1 MGLRIGKGETLKQI
15 ISDMTAVAE
24 GVLTARSAH
33 MLAKKL
39 NVQVSL
45 TSLQAAIMCALPCSE
60 KQREEFELATSISS
74 RIECSQGLQCF
85 CLILMT

>member
-1 MGLRIGKGETLKQI
+1 MGLRIGKGETLEQI

-60 KQREEFELATSISS
+60 KQREGLNLPLVAPAGLNALKG
-74 RIECSQGLQCF
+74 CSTF
-85 CLILMT
+85 AYF